1 MICAPV
7 TWLRQELFSFSPPL
21 QACLHHSRP
30 FSSASR
36 GLIIGAFPL
45 PFISRYLNGPPAT
58 LYHRRS
64 SKLNAISRE
73 KLRRKGCLEGY
84 ARRSSFGRG

>member
-73 KLRRKGCLEGY
+73 KLRRKGCLEEVVL
-84 ARRSSFGRG
+84 AVDRR